1 MEGIQLLEYIWI
13 GGSGSD
19 LRAKTK
25 VSRGRIYETVSEL
38 PAWNYDGSS
47 TGQATTEQSEM
58 ALKPVRIC
66 RDPFR
71 GAPHLLVLC
80 ESVTNEGV
88 PANTNF
94 RMVASKVFEKCA
106 KEDIWFG
113 LEQEYIL
120 YRHPRPDSTQLVPLA
135 WVSDKNN
142 EEQGPYYCS
151 VGTEKAI
158 GRQVAEEHL
167 QKCLQAGLNLSGI
180 NAEVFPGQWEY
191 QLGICKGI
199 DVGDQFWLARY
210 VLERVCEAHGVVPNF
225 HPKPI
230 TTGDWNGSGC
240 HMNVSTASSRQNPAE
255 TIPKYMKALE
265 LKHNTDVKLYGAF
278 NNLRMTGKHETSSF
292 SKFTWSVGGRH
303 TSVRIPF
310 TTNSGE
316 TGYFEDRRTASNL
329 DPYLACTKLTD
340 TILLDSE
347 FETEILQKA
356 QASGIAGFETA

>member
-1 MEGIQLLEYIWI
+1 MEDVQLLEYIWI

-19 LRAKTK
+19 IRSKTK
-25 VSRGRIYETVSEL
+25 VSQGKIFQNVSEL

-47 TGQATTEQSEM
+47 TGQATTEQSEV

-66 RDPFR
+66 NDPFR

-80 ESVTNEGV
+80 ESLTNEGV
-88 PANTNF
+88 PVNSNF
-94 RMVASKVFEKCA
+94 RAIASKVFEKCA
-106 KEDIWFG
+106 NEDIWFG

-120 YRHPRPDSTQLVPLA
+120 FKHPRPDSTELVPLA
-135 WVSDKNN
+135 WVSGRNQ
-142 EEQGPYYCS
+142 EAQGPYYCS

-158 GRQVAEEHL
+158 GRQVAEDHL

-199 DVGDQFWLARY
+199 DVGDQFWLVRY
-210 VLERVCEAHGVVPNF
+210 LLERVCELHEVVPIY

-240 HMNVSTASSRQNPAE
+240 HMNVSTNSSRQNPAE
-255 TIPKYMKALE
+255 TIPKYMAALGQ
-265 LKHNTDVKLYGAF
+265 KHEIDVQFYGAF
-278 NNLRMTGKHETSSF
+278 NKLRMTGKHETSSY

-310 TTNSGE
+310 TTSKGQ

-329 DPYLACTKLTD
+329 DPYLACTKLAD
-340 TILLDSE
+340 TILLSSE
-347 FETEILQKA
+347 FETEMLQKA
-356 QASGIAGFETA
+356 RESGIHGFETA